1 MQRSQAQ
8 ARTATEK
15 REQSSADTRLEL
27 PIRGM
32 TCASCVARVER
43 ALQGAPGVREA
54 QVNFAAERASVVLN
68 PEAGSPEAL
77 VEAVREAGYEVPT
90 EALTL
95 RVKGM
100 TCASCVARVE
110 RALREVPGTLKA
122 AVNFAAET
130 AQIEYLP
137 GVASPQ
143 DYLQAVR
150 DAGYEAQLAEEERG
164 EDALE
169 RQRREHEAHLK
180 KLRLKIAVG
189 AIISVPVFFG
199 SYPKLFPWVPEI
211 LQNFYVLWALTTPV
225 QFWVGWQFYKGT
237 WAALK
242 HKSADMNTLI
252 AVGTSAAYLYS
263 VLLILFPRFF
273 EAQGIAREVYFDTST
288 IIITLILVGRYLE
301 AVAKG
306 RTSEAIRK
314 LMGLQAKT
322 ARVVRDGR
330 EIEIPVEEVQVGDI
344 VVVRPGEKVPV
355 DGVVIEGSSA
365 VDESM
370 VTGESIPVEKGP
382 GDEVIG
388 ATINKTGTFTF
399 KATRVGKDTF
409 LSQIIKLVEE
419 AQGSKAPIQR
429 LVDKVTGVFV
439 PAVMLIALGTFVV
452 WYFFGPHPALTYAL
466 LNAVSVL
473 IIACPCALGLAT
485 PTSIMVGMGKGAEH
499 GILIRSSEALERAG
513 KIQTIVFDKTGTL
526 TRGEPQL
533 TDILPA
539 EGFTE
544 AEVLRLAAAAERR
557 SEHPL
562 GEAIVRGA
570 EERGLDLAEP
580 EGFQAIP
587 GHGIEATVEGHR
599 VLLGNRRLMEREG
612 VDVRALQAQLE
623 RLADEGKTPMIVAVD
638 GRAAGVLAVADT
650 LKEGSREAIE
660 ALHRLG
666 IEVAMITGDNRRTAE
681 AIARQVGIDRVLAEV
696 LPQDKAKEVKRL
708 QQEGRVVAMV
718 GDGINDAP
726 ALAQADVG
734 IALGTGTDIAIETA
748 EVILI
753 SGDVRGVV
761 TAIALSRAT
770 IRNIKQNLFW
780 AFFYNTALIPVAAG
794 VLYPFTG
801 LLLNPILAAAAMAT
815 SSVSV
820 VTNALRLRRFRPPV
834 VQGPPGPSRGEPR
847 PDSVPVPAAGA
858 GR

>member
-1 MQRSQAQ
+1 VQRSQAQ

>member
-1 MQRSQAQ
+1 MQELK
-8 ARTATEK
+8 TKTKTESPE
-15 REQSSADTRLEL
+15 RADRAERVEL
-27 PIRGM
+27 PIKGM

-43 ALQGAPGVREA
+43 ALKEAPGVRDA
-54 QVNFAAERASVVLN
+54 RVNFAAERASVVLD
-68 PEAGSPEAL
+68 PEAGSPQKL
-77 VEAVREAGYEVPT
+77 VEAVRGAGYEVPA

-110 RALREVPGTLKA
+110 RALKGVPGTLKA
-122 AVNFAAET
+122 EVNFAAET
-130 AQIEYLP
+130 AHVEYIP

-143 DYLQAVR
+143 DYMKAVR
-150 DAGYEAQLAEEERG
+150 DAGYEAHLAEEDEG
-164 EDALE
+164 LDAVE
-169 RQRREHEAHLK
+169 RQRREHEAHLRQ
-180 KLRLKIAVG
+180 LRIKIAIG
-189 AIISVPVFFG
+189 ALISIPVFFG
-199 SYPKLFPWVPEI
+199 SYPKLFPWVPDV

-225 QFWVGWQFYKGT
+225 QFWVGWQFYKGA

-242 HKSADMNTLI
+242 HRSADMNTLI

-263 VLLILFPRFF
+263 VLLILFPKFF
-273 EAQGIAREVYFDTST
+273 EAQGIAQEVYFDTST

-330 EIEIPVEEVQVGDI
+330 EVEVPVEEVRVGDV
-344 VVVRPGEKVPV
+344 VVVRPGEKIPV
-355 DGVVIEGSSA
+355 DGVVLEGHSS

-370 VTGESIPVEKGP
+370 ITGESIPVEKNP

-388 ATINKTGTFTF
+388 ATINKTGTFKF
-399 KATRVGKDTF
+399 RATRVGKDTF

-466 LNAVSVL
+466 LNAISVL

-513 KIQTIVFDKTGTL
+513 KIQTVVFDKTGTL
-526 TRGEPQL
+526 TRGEPKL
-533 TDILPA
+533 TDVVPA
-539 EGFTE
+539 PGF
-544 AEVLRLAAAAERR
+544 AEEELLRWAASAERG

-562 GEAIVRGA
+562 GEAIVRA
-570 EERGLDLAEP
+570 AQERGLGLTEP
-580 EGFQAIP
+580 EAFNAVP
-587 GHGIEATVEGHR
+587 GHGIEATVEGRR
-599 VLLGNRRLMEREG
+599 VLLGNRKLMEREG
-612 VDVRALQAQLE
+612 VDVSALQAELE
-623 RLADEGKTPMIVAVD
+623 RLAAQGKTPMLVAVD
-638 GRAAGVLAVADT
+638 GQPAGVLAVADT
-650 LKEGSREAIE
+650 LKEGAKEAVE

-681 AIARQVGIDRVLAEV
+681 AIAREVGIDRVLAEV

-708 QQEGRVVAMV
+708 QQEGKVVAMV

-770 IRNIKQNLFW
+770 MRNIKQNLFW

-834 VQGPPGPSRGEPR
+834 VSGPPGPSGPR
-847 PDSVPVPAAGA
+847 REEAVAPAPAAGA
-858 GR
+858 GAGR